1 MKRKSQRSVQVVV
14 SVPARNRSQT
24 HTTRFS
30 SWKVLLGSR
39 LVCKNPKC
47 CCNLTASAGNQTTD
61 WTLLTGDWGLEA
73 QFSPSLHLL
82 DLVQVTVDV
91 ISCGRRIQI
100 LFVLFYLFFYEVS
113 YILVD
118 ALHPLVWPRQTPH
131 QARKRVVKLWSQAGG
146 PMIPSIFIQ

>member
-39 LVCKNPKC
+39 FVCKHQKH
-47 CCNLTASAGNQTTD
+47 CCNLTAQTED
-61 WTLLTGDWGLEA
+61 ERLFIPKLY
-73 QFSPSLHLL
+73 LL

-91 ISCGRRIQI
+91 ISCGRGIQI
-100 LFVLFYLFFYEVS
+100 LFVLLYFLFYEVS
-113 YILVD
+113 NVLVD
-118 ALHPLVWPRQTPH
+118 ALHCLVWPRQTPH
-131 QARKRVVKLWSQAGG
+131 QARKGVVKLWSEAGG
-146 PMIPSIFIQ
+146 RMTPWFDN